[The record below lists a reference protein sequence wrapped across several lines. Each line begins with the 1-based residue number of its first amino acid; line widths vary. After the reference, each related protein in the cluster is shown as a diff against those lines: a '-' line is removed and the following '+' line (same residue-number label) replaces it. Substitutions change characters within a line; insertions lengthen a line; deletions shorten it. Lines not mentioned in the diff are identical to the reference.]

1 MDLSTFLCFASAA
14 ATAALAV
21 LALYRDPR
29 ALTHRVFATGM
40 GLLALEAV
48 FIAFSIQAT
57 YGDDAMFWQRMK
69 LVVTALVPGAWL
81 VFGLIFGRS
90 NYEEM
95 LSRWKWVLV
104 AVVVLPY
111 LLIAAFSGAV
121 LVGPPIFDSTLTRFI
136 RIGWAG
142 YFFHILCLLGA
153 VMVLMNLERTLRNAT
168 GHLRWQVKFLVI
180 GLGGL
185 FGFRI
190 YTDSQTILFRVLNT
204 NLELVNV
211 AALLLANGLIFWSL
225 MRMRVFAV
233 KLYLSHTFIYNSFT
247 VLLVGLYF
255 IIVGVLARVTI
266 QAKAGW
272 NLPLAA
278 LIVLVAIV
286 GLSVIFLSDRL
297 RIRRKRL
304 ISRHFR
310 RPLFDYQKVWSSFT
324 EKTASVTRAS
334 ELCNAL
340 VRMVSE
346 TLEVLSVTIWLFDEQ
361 QEQLAFCGSTMFSE
375 EQAASLGFASG
386 SGQAIAAELEAGDI
400 IDVDATQNEHV
411 RFLTQ
416 ARPED
421 FREARIR
428 YCVPLAAAGRLIGV
442 MTVGGK
448 VASDQLT
455 FEELELLKTIAD
467 QAAASLLNISL
478 SERLRQAKELEAFQ
492 VMSAFFMHDLKN
504 LASKLSLVTQNLPVH
519 FDNQEFR
526 GDALKTISQS
536 VTKIKGM
543 CNRLSLL
550 SEKLEM
556 HTQPRDLNE
565 VVGAMLSSMDGYPG
579 ASITQELEP
588 LPPILI
594 DEEQMQ
600 KVLLNLVINARDA
613 IGDGGAITVT
623 TRYREGWAE
632 LSVTDTGVGMTRDY
646 IERSLFKPFQ
656 TTKKTGMGI
665 GLFHCKTIVEAH
677 GGRIEVES
685 EEGKGTTVRVL
696 LPSKSRS

>member
-1 MDLSTFLCFASAA
+1 
-14 ATAALAV
+14 
-21 LALYRDPR
+21 
-29 ALTHRVFATGM
+29 M

-48 FIAFSIQAT
+48 FIALSIQAT

-69 LVVTALVPGAWL
+69 LAVTALVPGAWL
-81 VFGLIFGRS
+81 VFSLIFGRS

-104 AVVVLPY
+104 AVVALPY
-111 LLIAAFSGAV
+111 LLISAFSGAV
-121 LVGPPIFDSTLTRFI
+121 FVGPPIFDSTLTRFI

-142 YFFHILCLLGA
+142 YVFHILCLLGA

-168 GHLRWQVKFLVI
+168 GHLRWQVKFMVI
-180 GLGGL
+180 GLGAL

-211 AALLLANGLIFWSL
+211 AALLLADGLIFWSL
-225 MRMRVFAV
+225 LRMRVFAV

-255 IIVGVLARVTI
+255 IIVGVVARVTLH
-266 QAKAGW
+266 AKAAW
-272 NLPLAA
+272 NLPLTA
-278 LIVLVAIV
+278 LIVLVAII

-297 RIRRKRL
+297 RIRRKRF

-334 ELCNAL
+334 ELCNPL

-361 QEQLAFCGSTMFSE
+361 QERLAACGSTMFSE

-411 RFLTQ
+411 RLLAQ

-579 ASITQELEP
+579 VSITQELEP

-646 IERSLFKPFQ
+646 IERLLFKPFQ

-696 LPSKSRS
+696 LPARGGRGA